1 MFWQLLDA
9 ETTAPNPC
17 KLQHFLHFLN
27 HFRGLKLWYL
37 RGFLPSDRDYSTLCA
52 VSVSFLNARC
62 FHMFFAFFHK
72 KQHCLKLDHSVTRM
86 KAGGRRCTEVFTHT
100 GVFTQRSLYTKEFF
114 TYRRFYTEKPL
125 LAGAFADKR
134 LGVSTHR
141 SFYTKKSLHRG
152 FFTHRRVCTRKFLH
166 RETFYTEELLHTKA
180 FTHSKFLHTHRGFYT
195 EKPLHRGFLLHTEG
209 STQRNVYS
217 KELLCTN
224 V

>member
-1 MFWQLLDA
+1 M
-9 ETTAPNPC
+9 TAPNPC
-17 KLQHFLHFLN
+17 KLQHFFALFEPLS
-27 HFRGLKLWYL
+27 RTKTWYL

-52 VSVSFLNARC
+52 VSVYFLNARC

-86 KAGGRRCTEVFTHT
+86 KAGGRRRTEVFTHT
-100 GVFTQRSLYTKEFF
+100 GFFTQRSLYTKEFF

-125 LAGAFADKR
+125 LAVAFADKR

-166 RETFYTEELLHTKA
+166 REAFTQRSFYTQKRLHTA
-180 FTHSKFLHTHRGFYT
+180 SFYTHTEVFTQRSLYTEDFFTHRRFYT
-195 EKPLHRGFLLHTEG
+195 EKCLL
-209 STQRNVYS
+209 
-217 KELLCTN
+217 
-224 V
+224 